1 MRWHTAAEAGWSPID
16 HVFSAVR
23 LSVDPTDGH
32 RMRGKDLVIFRVKGK
47 HKNSHIRLK
56 FEEISERRIV
66 ASFSVEDG
74 NGKTTVR
81 KISLNPSDGED
92 NRITD
97 AHFATVYQDTR
108 TNKECGTR
116 LGKSASWVSR
126 HATKLRKKGVVLR
139 RESRPPDTM
148 NVYGKTVLTKRFVH
162 AWNRCPDLDAV
173 ITHLGLGGAGERN
186 KVKSRLSIM
195 ATRFRDAYG
204 IEMKTYPRGRRAKK
218 APRIQPKPLLPP
230 MD

>member
-23 LSVDPTDGH
+23 LSVDPKDGH
-32 RMRGKDLVIFRVKGK
+32 RMRGKDLVVFRIKGK
-47 HKNSHIRLK
+47 HRNSHIRLK

-66 ASFSVEDG
+66 ASFSVDDG

-81 KISLNPSDGED
+81 KISINPSGGED

-97 AHFATVYQDTR
+97 EQFTEAYQETR
-108 TNKECGTR
+108 TNKECGLR

-126 HATKLRKKGVVLR
+126 HAPKLRKKGVTLR
-139 RESRPPDTM
+139 REARPPDTM
-148 NVYGKTVLTKRFVH
+148 NVYGQEVLTRRFIH
-162 AWNRCPDLDAV
+162 AWNRCPDLDSV
-173 ITHLGLGGAGERN
+173 ISHLSLGGVREKN
-186 KVKSRLSIM
+186 KIKSRLSIM
-195 ATRFRDAYG
+195 ATRFRDVYG
-204 IEMKTYPRGRRAKK
+204 VEMRTFQRGRRVKK
-218 APRIQPKPLLPP
+218 TTRIQPRPLLPP

>member
-23 LSVDPTDGH
+23 LSVDPTDEH
-32 RMRGKDLVIFRVKGK
+32 RMKGKDLVVFRVKGK

-81 KISLNPSDGED
+81 KISLNPSDGGD
-92 NRITD
+92 NQITD
-97 AHFATVYQDTR
+97 DQFAEAYRKTR
-108 TNKECGTR
+108 TNKECGYR

-126 HATKLRKKGVVLR
+126 HATNLRKKGVALR
-139 RESRPPDTM
+139 RDARPPDTM
-148 NVYGKTVLTKRFVH
+148 NVYGQKVSTKRFIH
-162 AWNRCPDLDAV
+162 AWNRCPNLDAV
-173 ITHLGLGGAGERN
+173 ISHLSLGGVNEKN
-186 KVKSRLSIM
+186 KIKSRLSIM
-195 ATRFRDAYG
+195 ATRFREVYDV
-204 IEMKTYPRGRRAKK
+204 EMKTYPRGRRTKK
-218 APRIQPKPLLPP
+218 TTRIQPKSLLPP
-230 MD
+230 ID